1 MVGFGVDIQQ
11 AVDNN
16 KSAVAWLGVDNIVIV
31 DLWAPAAVEVAAAL
45 VAVRLVVGPVVESVI
60 GPAVEPVVKSVV
72 EWVFQMKV
80 RLMEVPCHQ

>member
-16 KSAVAWLGVDNIVIV
+16 KSAVAWLGMDNIVIV

-45 VAVRLVVGPVVESVI
+45 VAVRLVVGPVVE
-60 GPAVEPVVKSVV
+60 
-72 EWVFQMKV
+72 
-80 RLMEVPCHQ
+80 